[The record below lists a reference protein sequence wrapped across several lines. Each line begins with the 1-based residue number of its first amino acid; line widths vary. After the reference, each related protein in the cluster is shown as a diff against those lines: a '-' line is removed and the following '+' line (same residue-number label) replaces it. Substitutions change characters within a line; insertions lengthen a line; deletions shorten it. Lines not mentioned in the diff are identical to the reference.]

1 MIVTIPDNQVVR
13 WLSLYEEFTA
23 DVQQVTYF
31 KKLDEKR
38 LVVQKDMIEFL
49 ESYMAG
55 EISIV
60 NFKEKFDRETRK
72 KWDTFGLKGMSGGM
86 FLNKLVNL
94 IPNQNAL
101 ADQLRSAL
109 KVPKSIESG
118 QVCMQAFLGFIE
130 EMISSHQV
138 TKQQIQPARTPFFI
152 SAWWHI
158 QSTENWPVFYPN
170 IRQILEIEGLYTSS
184 QNPVKDYFA
193 FREIYLSLG
202 TALGLTSWRLEHL
215 LAWYRQRDKNNIE
228 SDEETEQLAIEKT
241 IIVSSRIEQ
250 QNLKS
255 VKADEA
261 VKYISLAKTSTDLSQ
276 QEEDDEQAVSSHT
289 RTQWLLATIG
299 HKLGCQIWI
308 AMNDQNKVWNDE
320 RLGDLSL
327 KALPSLG
334 MDSESQQII
343 SLIDVLWLKG
353 TKAVAAAF
361 EVEHTTSIYSGLLRM
376 SDLVVSSPNIKFP
389 LYIVTPK
396 ARLDKVRREL
406 SRPTFQALELHKLCG
421 FFSEEKLLEEAE
433 SIMRWATDPSA
444 IERLAS
450 RVSDVG
456 S

>member
-94 IPNQNAL
+94 IPNQKAL

>member
-1 MIVTIPDNQVVR
+1 MTVTLSDNQIER
-13 WLSLYEEFTA
+13 WRSRNEEFMS
-23 DVQQVTYF
+23 DLQQVTYY
-31 KKLDEKR
+31 KHLDNRR

-55 EISIV
+55 EISTV

-109 KVPKSIESG
+109 KVPKSVEDG
-118 QVCMQAFLGFIE
+118 QICMQAFLDFIE

-158 QSTENWPVFYPN
+158 QSTEDWPVFYPN
-170 IRQILEIEGLYTSS
+170 LRQILEIEGLYTSS

-193 FREIYLSLG
+193 FRETCLSLG
-202 TALGLTSWRLEHL
+202 TKLGLTSWYLEHL

-241 IIVSSRIEQ
+241 IIVSSRIQ
-250 QNLKS
+250 QQSLKS

-261 VKYISLAKTSTDLSQ
+261 VKHISIAKTSTDLSQ
-276 QEEDDEQAVSSHT
+276 QGEDDEQAVSKHT
-289 RTQWLLATIG
+289 RIQWLLAKIG
-299 HKLGCQIWI
+299 HKLGCYIWI
-308 AMNDQNKVWNDE
+308 AVNDQNKVSNGE
-320 RLGDLSL
+320 KLGDLSL
-327 KALPSLG
+327 KNLPSLG
-334 MDSESQQII
+334 MDSESQRII

-361 EVEHTTSIYSGLLRM
+361 EIEHTTSIYSGLLRM
-376 SDLVVSSPNIKFP
+376 SDLVALSPNINFP

-396 ARLDKVRREL
+396 DRLDKVRIEL
-406 SRPTFQALELHKLCG
+406 SRPTFQALELHKRCG

-433 SIMRWATDPSA
+433 PIMRWATDPSA

>member
-327 KALPSLG
+327 KALPSLS